1 MTNAEIIFN
10 NRVFLAEQGVIKTD
24 EDGMPEEIHTFDAW
38 KKRGYIVKKGE
49 HAVAKF
55 QIWMPSKKSKK
66 QMAEEEQEQER
77 EQKDPTAMPR
87 MFKKVACFFTAEQ
100 VTPITA
106 S

>member
-1 MTNAEIIFN
+1 MTNAEIIFR

-24 EDGMPEEIHTFDAW
+24 ENGMPEEIHTFDAW
-38 KKRGYIVKKGE
+38 KKQGYIVKKGE

-66 QMAEEEQEQER
+66 QMAEEEQEQK
-77 EQKDPTAMPR
+77 EQKAMPR